1 MVKRRPITAMT
12 PAGHY
17 LLEVGVSTGTCAQF
31 AGKLPRA
38 AKRRA
43 RENASEL
50 RAALA
55 EEPGKL
61 PPPAEAVEQLEA
73 TADAVTDRVEHA
85 NKLFRAAAENRL
97 LDADL
102 VTGEIG
108 ALLGLLRRLDREKR
122 YEEEIRVAKALHGLC
137 VLAFRWRD
145 LARSLHAALRAAR
158 AAGDEAGQAWALN
171 ELGALHL
178 CAGAPRKAEE
188 CLERALELQE
198 KLGDAAGRCA
208 TRHNLDNARRDA
220 TRPVQIGASR
230 RLVAVGTVLGA
241 LVLFGGGG
249 GALGFVVGDGGA
261 DPPSGSESTSTETS
275 GSTDTETLA
284 QSATLAVELRGNGT
298 GVVRGDGIECGDDCD
313 AELEQGASVQLTAEA
328 EEGSTFVRWN
338 GVACDEGQRE
348 PTCTLVVQE
357 DTTAVAIFR
366 RAAVEQRQLTVE
378 TAGEGSGRVSGD
390 GIDCGT
396 DCDEQFEPG
405 TTVTL
410 AAEALDGS
418 QFAGWEGAECQEGT
432 QQTCTLTMDV
442 DRTARALFDPA
453 PVLTWTLG
461 VEVGGE
467 GSGTVFG
474 QGIDCG
480 GDCTEE
486 IAGGTRVTLE
496 ALAGDSKTFVGWE
509 GVACEG
515 DQQEPSC
522 TFTMEADTLA
532 VARFELLVQ
541 LRIDPSGAGSA
552 SVDPAGSSCGEG
564 CLEYLSGTS
573 VTITAFPDP
582 EWYFA
587 GWRDSACAGWK
598 AEPCS
603 LTLNGGVTVQ
613 PHFDQIVD

>member
-1 MVKRRPITAMT
+1 MT
-12 PAGHY
+12 PAGRY
-17 LLEVGVSTGTCAQF
+17 ILEVGVSTGTCAQF

-38 AKRRA
+38 AKGQARA
-43 RENASEL
+43 NASEL

-61 PPPAEAVEQLEA
+61 PPPADAVEQLEA

-122 YEEEIRVAKALHGLC
+122 YEEEIRVAKSLHGLC
-137 VLAFRWRD
+137 VLVFRWRD
-145 LARSLHAALRAAR
+145 LVRSLHAALRAAR

-178 CAGAPRKAEE
+178 CAGAPKKAEE

-249 GALGFVVGDGGA
+249 GALGFVVGDGGT

-275 GSTDTETLA
+275 GSTETETLA

-298 GVVRGDGIECGDDCD
+298 GVVSGEGIECGDDCD
-313 AELEQGASVQLTAEA
+313 AELEQGASVHLTAEA
-328 EEGSTFVRWN
+328 EEDSTFARWN
-338 GVACDEGQRE
+338 GVACDEGPRA
-348 PTCTLVVQE
+348 PTCTLVLQE

-366 RAAVEQRQLTVE
+366 RAAPEQRQLTVE
-378 TAGEGSGRVSGD
+378 TAGEGDGRVSGE

-396 DCDEQFEPG
+396 DCDEPFEPG

-410 AAEALDGS
+410 EAEALDDS
-418 QFAGWEGAECQEGT
+418 LFARWEGTECQEGT
-432 QQTCTLTMDV
+432 TQETCTLIMEG

-453 PVLTWTLG
+453 PVQTWTLG

-467 GSGTVFG
+467 GSGTVTG

-486 IAGGTRVTLE
+486 IPDGTRVTLD
-496 ALAGDSKTFVGWE
+496 ALAGDSKVFVGWE

-515 DQQEPSC
+515 SQQEPSC
-522 TFTMEADTLA
+522 TFSMESDTLA

-541 LRIDPSGAGSA
+541 LQIDPSGAGSA
-552 SVDPAGSSCGEG
+552 SVDPAGESCGAG

-573 VTITAFPDP
+573 VTITALPDP

-598 AEPCS
+598 TEPCS